1 MASINPPPRTR
12 ARRKAGDRTY
22 TVGKSTSQDA
32 DDILQS
38 VQRGDYS
45 QAVPD
50 PFSSQN
56 LYDVGGAGDFRIQ
69 PPPVNLAALLRM
81 PNDNSILRQCI
92 EAMVINIE
100 GHGWRLEYVGPDGE
114 DQSDAA
120 IAEKSNIEGL
130 LETIHPEH
138 SLVELRKRLRWDIE
152 GLGFSY
158 IEIGRTKDKLP
169 VFLGHIPAHT
179 MRLTTREK
187 DAVPVTTEVN
197 QFGRKAN
204 ATTRRHFRRYVQ
216 IIGTKK
222 VYFKEFGDPRDV
234 NPENGKAE
242 NGMKFED
249 TATEIIMVKQ
259 YYPGQEYGLPRW
271 FNNLVAIQGSRQ
283 AELTNL
289 DYFKENAIPAMAV
302 LVSGGSLAT
311 GTIEQIEDH
320 VTAARGRAAQNRV
333 LIIEVEGDETAA
345 SKDGTIPAPRV
356 DLKPLAGER
365 IKEGQFL
372 EYDKAQQEKVRSSFR
387 MSALF
392 TGHSQDFTRATA
404 QVAYE
409 VAESQVFGP
418 ERAVLDEII
427 NRHVLGPY
435 GVQYWEVRSNPPR
448 ISDPTEVLTAVKAF
462 DQVGA
467 MTPNVAIGLANEQ
480 FGLDI
485 ATIEE
490 AWGNYPWAIVQAL
503 AQSGKLKGFEDI
515 IAEIDEAAT
524 TDEGTDP
531 NAINDN
537 TVDPNADPEEVAQQK
552 SKRAIRKVMG
562 DLRDLLETNK
572 TAAYRDYYSESDEQH
587 RVDPPPRTRPTLDP
601 SNEGSHLTGDF
612 NPAQEAVVAVQ

>member
-1 MASINPPPRTR
+1 MAVTINPPARTR

-22 TVGKSTSQDA
+22 VVGRSTAQDG

-38 VQRGDYS
+38 VQRGDFS
-45 QAVPD
+45 QSIPD
-50 PFSSQN
+50 PFSTYN
-56 LYDVGGAGDFRIQ
+56 LYDVGGASDFRIQ

-114 DQSDAA
+114 EQTEAA
-120 IAEKSNIEGL
+120 QIEKANIESL
-130 LETIHPEH
+130 LGSIHPEH

-158 IEIGRTKDKLP
+158 IEVGRTKDKLP
-169 VFLGHIPAHT
+169 VFMGHIPAHT
-179 MRLTTREK
+179 MRITTREK
-187 DAVPVTTEVN
+187 EAVQVVTEVN

-204 ATTRRHFRRYVQ
+204 AVTRRHFRRFVQ
-216 IIGTKK
+216 IVGTKK
-222 VYFKEFGDPRDV
+222 VYFKEFGDPRDI
-234 NPENGKAE
+234 NPTNGKVE
-242 NGMKFED
+242 QNLKYED
-249 TATEIIMVKQ
+249 TATEIIMVRQ
-259 YYPGQEYGLPRW
+259 YYPGQDYGLPRW

-289 DYFKENAIPAMAV
+289 DFFKENAIPAMAV
-302 LVSGGSLAT
+302 LVSGGTLAT
-311 GTIEQIEDH
+311 GTIEQIESH

-345 SKDGTIPAPRV
+345 SKDGTIPAPKV

-387 MSALF
+387 LSALF
-392 TGHSQDFTRATA
+392 TGHSQDFTRSTA

-418 ERAVLDEII
+418 ERAVLDDII
-427 NRHVLGPY
+427 NRHILGPY
-435 GVQYWEVRSNPPR
+435 GVKYWEVRSNPPR
-448 ISDPTEVLTAVKAF
+448 ISNPEGVVSAVRAF
-462 DQVGA
+462 DEVGA

-485 ATIEE
+485 PTIIEP
-490 AWGNYPWAIVQAL
+490 WGNYPWAVVRAL
-503 AQSGKLKGFEDI
+503 ATAGKIKGFE
-515 IAEIDEAAT
+515 EIMAAIEET
-524 TDEGTDP
+524 EEFEE
-531 NAINDN
+531 
-537 TVDPNADPEEVAQQK
+537 DPEGDEEPEGAEEVEEETAQRK
-552 SKRAIRKVMG
+552 RRAIRRVMG
-562 DLRDLLETNK
+562 DLATLLQTNK
-572 TAAYRDYYSESDEQH
+572 QASYRDREVS
-587 RVDPPPRTRPTLDP
+587 PPPRTRPRISPLD
-601 SNEGSHLTGDF
+601 EGSHLTADF
-612 NPAQEAVVAVQ
+612 NPAREQVVAVQ